1 MRPLGLLIV
10 WKVSDTDPKWQI
22 MKQGLF
28 GYYQNAVD
36 YINGFAQA
44 HGWTVPEWSPSN
56 TIAFEKG
63 QYRIEVSLIQATG
76 IDLSKETYLFE
87 ETVNEEATTS

>member
-1 MRPLGLLIV
+1 
-10 WKVSDTDPKWQI
+10 

-36 YINGFAQA
+36 YINEFVRAYD
-44 HGWTVPEWSPSN
+44 GWTPAEWAPSG
-56 TIAFEKG
+56 TVAYQKG

-76 IDLSKETYLFE
+76 VDLSKETYLFQE
-87 ETVNEEATTS
+87 LEHEKTEA